1 MSPKWEM
8 LRSRSEQTT
17 KTAKAIVDAER
28 SAREAKTAR
37 LREARLGMT
46 SERVSAD
53 PNRANN
59 RVADKG

>member
-17 KTAKAIVDAER
+17 KTAKAIMDAER

-37 LREARLGMT
+37 LREARLGT
-46 SERVSAD
+46 ASERVSAGTD
-53 PNRANN
+53 RASGS
-59 RVADKG
+59 VADKG